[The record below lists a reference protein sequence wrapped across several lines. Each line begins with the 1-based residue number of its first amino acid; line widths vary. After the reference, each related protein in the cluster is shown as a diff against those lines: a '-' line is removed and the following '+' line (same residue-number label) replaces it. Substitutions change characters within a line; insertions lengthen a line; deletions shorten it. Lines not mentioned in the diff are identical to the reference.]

1 MLQHERA
8 LQIHRAVQ
16 AARKLKMTF
25 EQRPGCSEL
34 IDDFFSVQIL
44 TSISVLACYN
54 PARMPPY
61 PNLVSDST
69 LVQDT
74 IDLLTGSGGRAAA
87 SEIVDAVFKLSH
99 IDDELAGLLVA
110 DLVRND
116 RRFKIVENTVE
127 LLEDDSRSRL
137 LKDLDF
143 VVVDVEAT
151 GAKTPPNR
159 LIELGA
165 YRIRGGR
172 IVDKFL
178 SLVNPEIPIPRFV
191 AALTGISNEM
201 VKRAPVFADVAPQWL
216 DFVSDSVLVAHN
228 APFDTS
234 FLNHEISRV
243 YPGHRMVNPHLCTV
257 MLSRRALP
265 DLSNHRLD
273 TIANHFS
280 IPIISRHRAGSDALA
295 TAEIFI
301 RILTELAE
309 THGIKDLAAARSFQ
323 YPELSAV

>member
-1 MLQHERA
+1 
-8 LQIHRAVQ
+8 
-16 AARKLKMTF
+16 
-25 EQRPGCSEL
+25 
-34 IDDFFSVQIL
+34 
-44 TSISVLACYN
+44 
-54 PARMPPY
+54 MPPY

-74 IDLLTGSGGRAAA
+74 IDLLNDAGGRAAT
-87 SEIVDAVFKLSH
+87 SEIVDAVFKMSH
-99 IDDELAGLLVA
+99 VDDELAGLLVA
-110 DLVRND
+110 DLIRND
-116 RRFKIVENTVE
+116 RRFKIADNTVE
-127 LLEDDSRSRL
+127 LLADDRQSRL

-172 IVDKFL
+172 IVDNFL

-191 AALTGISNEM
+191 ASLTGISNEM
-201 VKRAPVFADVAPQWL
+201 VRSAPVFADVAPRWL

-257 MLSRRALP
+257 LLSRRALP
-265 DLSNHRLD
+265 DLANHRLD
-273 TIANHFS
+273 TIASHFS
-280 IPIISRHRAGSDALA
+280 IPIASRHRAGSDALA
-295 TAEIFI
+295 TAEIF
-301 RILTELAE
+301 LLLLNELEAA
-309 THGIKDLAAARSFQ
+309 HGIRDLRAARNFQ
-323 YPELSAV
+323 FPDLEQSLPVSA

>member
-1 MLQHERA
+1 
-8 LQIHRAVQ
+8 
-16 AARKLKMTF
+16 
-25 EQRPGCSEL
+25 
-34 IDDFFSVQIL
+34 
-44 TSISVLACYN
+44 
-54 PARMPPY
+54 MPPY

-74 IDLLTGSGGRAAA
+74 IDLLNGSGGRAPA

-99 IDDELAGLLVA
+99 IDDDLAGMLVA

-116 RRFKIVENTVE
+116 RRFKISDNTVE
-127 LLEDDSRSRL
+127 LLEDDNHLRL

-165 YRIRGGR
+165 YKIRAGR

-191 AALTGISNEM
+191 ASLTGISNEM
-201 VKRAPVFADVAPQWL
+201 VRRAPVFAELAPRWL

-257 MLSRRALP
+257 KLSRRVLP
-265 DLSNHRLD
+265 DLLNHRLD
-273 TIANHFS
+273 TIASYFS
-280 IPIISRHRAGSDALA
+280 IPIASRHRAGSDALA

-301 RILTELAE
+301 VLLDKLDQE
-309 THGIKDLAAARSFQ
+309 HGVNNLAAARNFQ
-323 YPELSAV
+323 FPEVISSDCSVVS

>member
-1 MLQHERA
+1 
-8 LQIHRAVQ
+8 
-16 AARKLKMTF
+16 
-25 EQRPGCSEL
+25 
-34 IDDFFSVQIL
+34 
-44 TSISVLACYN
+44 
-54 PARMPPY
+54 MPPY

-74 IDLLTGSGGRAAA
+74 IDLLTCSGGRAAA

-110 DLVRND
+110 DLIRND
-116 RRFKIVENTVE
+116 RRFKIAENNTVE
-127 LLEDDSRSRL
+127 LLEDDSHLRL

-165 YRIRGGR
+165 FRIRGGR
-172 IVDKFL
+172 IADKFVT
-178 SLVNPEIPIPRFV
+178 LVNPEIPIPRFV
-191 AALTGISNEM
+191 ATLTGISNDM
-201 VKRAPVFADVAPQWL
+201 VRDAPVFADVAPKWL
-216 DFVSDSVLVAHN
+216 DFVSEAVLVAHN

-257 MLSRRALP
+257 KLSRRAMP

-273 TIANHFS
+273 TIASHFS
-280 IPIISRHRAGSDALA
+280 IPIASRHRAGSDALA

-301 RILTELAE
+301 LLLTELEE
-309 THGIKDLAAARSFQ
+309 THGIKDLGAARKFQ
-323 YPELSAV
+323 FPELTTDLH

>member
-1 MLQHERA
+1 
-8 LQIHRAVQ
+8 
-16 AARKLKMTF
+16 
-25 EQRPGCSEL
+25 
-34 IDDFFSVQIL
+34 
-44 TSISVLACYN
+44 
-54 PARMPPY
+54 MPPY

-74 IDLLTGSGGRAAA
+74 IDLLNGSGGRAAA
-87 SEIVDAVFKLSH
+87 SEIVDAVFKMAH

-110 DLVRND
+110 DLIRND
-116 RRFKIVENTVE
+116 RRFKIGDNNTVE
-127 LLEDDSRSRL
+127 LLADDSQSRL
-137 LKDLDF
+137 LKELDF

-191 AALTGISNEM
+191 ASLTGISNEM
-201 VKRAPVFADVAPQWL
+201 VKSAPVFADVAPQWL

-257 MLSRRALP
+257 LLSRRALP
-265 DLSNHRLD
+265 DLMNHRLD
-273 TIANHFS
+273 TIATHFS
-280 IPIISRHRAGSDALA
+280 IPIASRHRAGSDALA
-295 TAEIFI
+295 TAEIFLLLI
-301 RILTELAE
+301 TELEE
-309 THGIKDLAAARSFQ
+309 THGIKDLAAARKFQ
-323 YPELSAV
+323 FPALELV

>member
-1 MLQHERA
+1 
-8 LQIHRAVQ
+8 
-16 AARKLKMTF
+16 
-25 EQRPGCSEL
+25 
-34 IDDFFSVQIL
+34 
-44 TSISVLACYN
+44 
-54 PARMPPY
+54 MPPY

-74 IDLLTGSGGRAAA
+74 IDLLVDSGGRAAA
-87 SEIVDAVFKLSH
+87 SVIVDAVFKISH
-99 IDDELAGLLVA
+99 MDDDLAGLLVA
-110 DLVRND
+110 DLVKND
-116 RRFKIVENTVE
+116 RRFKIIDNNTIE
-127 LLEDDSRSRL
+127 LQEDSWQSRL
-137 LKDLDF
+137 LKELDF

-165 YRIRGGR
+165 YRIRAGR

-191 AALTGISNEM
+191 MALTGISNEM
-201 VKRAPVFADVAPQWL
+201 VRAAPVFAEVAPRWL
-216 DFVSDSVLVAHN
+216 DFVNDSVLVAHN

-257 MLSRRALP
+257 KLTRRVLP
-265 DLSNHRLD
+265 DLNNHRLD
-273 TIANHFS
+273 TIADHFS

-295 TAEIFI
+295 TAEIF
-301 RILTELAE
+301 LLLLSKLEE
-309 THGIKDLAAARSFQ
+309 DHGIKDLATARNFQFPEPKPAMEEPVPVALPLIPSF
-323 YPELSAV
+323 

>member
-1 MLQHERA
+1 
-8 LQIHRAVQ
+8 
-16 AARKLKMTF
+16 
-25 EQRPGCSEL
+25 
-34 IDDFFSVQIL
+34 
-44 TSISVLACYN
+44 
-54 PARMPPY
+54 MPPY

-74 IDLLTGSGGRAAA
+74 IDLLNDAGGRAPA

-110 DLVRND
+110 DLIRND
-116 RRFKIVENTVE
+116 RRFKISDNTVE
-127 LLEDDSRSRL
+127 LLADDSYTRR

-165 YRIRGGR
+165 YKIRSGR

-191 AALTGISNEM
+191 AALTGISNDM
-201 VKRAPVFADVAPQWL
+201 VKRAPVFAEVAPRWL
-216 DFVSDSVLVAHN
+216 DFVSDSVLIAHN

-257 MLSRRALP
+257 RLSRRVLP
-265 DLSNHRLD
+265 ELLNHRLD
-273 TIANHFS
+273 TIASHFS
-280 IPIISRHRAGSDALA
+280 IPIVSRHRAGSDALA
-295 TAEIFI
+295 TAEIF
-301 RILTELAE
+301 LLLLEKLE
-309 THGIKDLAAARSFQ
+309 ENHGVKDLAAARNFQ
-323 YPELSAV
+323 FPELISNDCSVASA

>member
-1 MLQHERA
+1 MLQS
-8 LQIHRAVQ
+8 
-16 AARKLKMTF
+16 
-25 EQRPGCSEL
+25 G
-34 IDDFFSVQIL
+34 
-44 TSISVLACYN
+44 
-54 PARMPPY
+54 RMPPY

-87 SEIVDAVFKLSH
+87 SEIVDAVFKISQV
-99 IDDELAGLLVA
+99 DDELAGLLVA

-301 RILTELAE
+301 RILTELDQ
-309 THGIKDLAAARSFQ
+309 THGIKDLAAARRFQ
-323 YPELSAV
+323 FPELEAPAQI

>member
-1 MLQHERA
+1 
-8 LQIHRAVQ
+8 
-16 AARKLKMTF
+16 
-25 EQRPGCSEL
+25 
-34 IDDFFSVQIL
+34 
-44 TSISVLACYN
+44 
-54 PARMPPY
+54 MPPY

-74 IDLLTGSGGRAAA
+74 IDLLNDSGGRAPA

-99 IDDELAGLLVA
+99 IDNELAGLLVA
-110 DLVRND
+110 DLIRND
-116 RRFKIVENTVE
+116 RRFKIIDNHTVE
-127 LLEDDSRSRL
+127 LQQDDWDTQL

-172 IVDKFL
+172 IVDKFMQ
-178 SLVNPEIPIPRFV
+178 LVNPEIPIPRFV
-191 AALTGISNEM
+191 VTLTGISNEM
-201 VKRAPVFADVAPQWL
+201 VKSAPVFAEVAPQWL

-243 YPGHRMVNPHLCTV
+243 YPGHRMLNPHLCTV
-257 MLSRRALP
+257 RLSRRVLP
-265 DLSNHRLD
+265 NIANHRLD
-273 TIANHFS
+273 TIADHFS

-295 TAEIFI
+295 TAEIF
-301 RILTELAE
+301 LLLLSKLEE
-309 THGIKDLAAARSFQ
+309 EHGVKDLATARSFQ
-323 YPELSAV
+323 FPELKPTEPTNLALVPSL

>member
-1 MLQHERA
+1 M
-8 LQIHRAVQ
+8 VQ
-16 AARKLKMTF
+16 S
-25 EQRPGCSEL
+25 G
-34 IDDFFSVQIL
+34 
-44 TSISVLACYN
+44 
-54 PARMPPY
+54 RMPPY
-61 PNLVSDST
+61 PNLVSDSN

-74 IDLLTGSGGRAAA
+74 IELLTCSGGRAAA
-87 SEIVDAVFKLSH
+87 SEIVDAVFKISH
-99 IDDELAGLLVA
+99 IDDELAGKLVA
-110 DLVRND
+110 DLIGSD
-116 RRFKIVENTVE
+116 RRFKLIENNTVE
-127 LLEDDSRSRL
+127 LLQDDSHSRL

-191 AALTGISNEM
+191 ASLTGISNDM
-201 VKRAPVFADVAPQWL
+201 VKHAPVFADVAPQWL

-257 MLSRRALP
+257 RLSRRALP
-265 DLSNHRLD
+265 DLSNHRLE
-273 TIANHFS
+273 TIATHFS
-280 IPIISRHRAGSDALA
+280 IPIVSRHRAGSDALA

-301 RILTELAE
+301 LLLTELEE
-309 THGIKDLAAARSFQ
+309 THGIKNLAAARNFQ
-323 YPELSAV
+323 FPELAEPALT

>member
-1 MLQHERA
+1 MA
-8 LQIHRAVQ
+8 
-16 AARKLKMTF
+16 
-25 EQRPGCSEL
+25 
-34 IDDFFSVQIL
+34 
-44 TSISVLACYN
+44 
-54 PARMPPY
+54 PY

-74 IDLLTGSGGRAAA
+74 IDLLTDAGGRAPA

-110 DLVRND
+110 DLIRND
-116 RRFKIVENTVE
+116 RRFKFIDNNTVE
-127 LLEDDSRSRL
+127 LQEDDWHTGL
-137 LKDLDF
+137 LKELDF

-165 YRIRGGR
+165 YRIRKGK
-172 IVDKFL
+172 IVDEFL
-178 SLVNPEIPIPRFV
+178 QLVNPEIPIPRFV
-191 AALTGISNEM
+191 ATLTGISNEM
-201 VKRAPVFADVAPQWL
+201 VRRAPVFAEVAPQWL
-216 DFVSDSVLVAHN
+216 DFVSDSVLIAHN

-257 MLSRRALP
+257 RLSRRVLP
-265 DLSNHRLD
+265 ELMNHRLD

-280 IPIISRHRAGSDALA
+280 IPIVSRHRAGSDAQA
-295 TAEIFI
+295 TAQIFLLL
-301 RILTELAE
+301 LTKLEE
-309 THGIKDLAAARSFQ
+309 EHGVKDLAAARNFQ
-323 YPELSAV
+323 FPEISQSVTAQLPLASRL

>member
-1 MLQHERA
+1 
-8 LQIHRAVQ
+8 
-16 AARKLKMTF
+16 
-25 EQRPGCSEL
+25 
-34 IDDFFSVQIL
+34 
-44 TSISVLACYN
+44 
-54 PARMPPY
+54 MPPY

-74 IDLLTGSGGRAAA
+74 IDLLTDSGGRAAA

-110 DLVRND
+110 DLIRND
-116 RRFKIVENTVE
+116 RRFKIDNNTVE
-127 LLEDDSRSRL
+127 LLKDDSHSRL

-151 GAKTPPNR
+151 GAKMPPNR

-165 YRIRGGR
+165 FRIRGGR

-191 AALTGISNEM
+191 VSLTRISNEM
-201 VKRAPVFADVAPQWL
+201 VRRAPVFAELAPQLL

-257 MLSRRALP
+257 RLSRRALP
-265 DLSNHRLD
+265 YLSNHRLD
-273 TIANHFS
+273 TIADHFS
-280 IPIISRHRAGSDALA
+280 IPIASRHRAGSDALA
-295 TAEIFI
+295 TAEIFLRLI
-301 RILTELAE
+301 VKLEE
-309 THGIKDLAAARSFQ
+309 THGIKDLAAARRFQ
-323 YPELSAV
+323 FPELETTSAAL

>member
-1 MLQHERA
+1 
-8 LQIHRAVQ
+8 
-16 AARKLKMTF
+16 
-25 EQRPGCSEL
+25 
-34 IDDFFSVQIL
+34 
-44 TSISVLACYN
+44 
-54 PARMPPY
+54 MPPY

-74 IDLLTGSGGRAAA
+74 IDLLNCSGGRAAA
-87 SEIVDAVFKLSH
+87 SAIVDVVFKLSH

-110 DLVRND
+110 DLIRND
-116 RRFKIVENTVE
+116 RRFKIIDKNTVE
-127 LLEDDSRSRL
+127 LQQDDSQTRQ

-165 YRIRGGR
+165 YRIRGRR

-191 AALTGISNEM
+191 ASLTGISNEM
-201 VKRAPVFADVAPQWL
+201 VKTAPVFANVAPQWL

-243 YPGHRMVNPHLCTV
+243 YPGHRMINPHLCTV
-257 MLSRRALP
+257 RLSRRALP
-265 DLSNHRLD
+265 DLCNHRLD
-273 TIANHFS
+273 TIASHFS
-280 IPIISRHRAGSDALA
+280 IPIASRHRAGSDALA

-301 RILTELAE
+301 LLLTELEE
-309 THGIKDLAAARSFQ
+309 THGIKDLAAARNFQ
-323 YPELSAV
+323 FPELATELHG

>member
-1 MLQHERA
+1 
-8 LQIHRAVQ
+8 
-16 AARKLKMTF
+16 
-25 EQRPGCSEL
+25 
-34 IDDFFSVQIL
+34 
-44 TSISVLACYN
+44 
-54 PARMPPY
+54 MPPY

-74 IDLLTGSGGRAAA
+74 IDLLTCSGGRAAA

-110 DLVRND
+110 DLIRND
-116 RRFKIVENTVE
+116 RRFKFVENNTVE
-127 LLEDDSRSRL
+127 LLKDDSQSRL
-137 LKDLDF
+137 LRDLDF

-165 YRIRGGR
+165 YRIRRGR

-191 AALTGISNEM
+191 ASLTGISNEM
-201 VKRAPVFADVAPQWL
+201 VRRAPVFAELAPQWL

-257 MLSRRALP
+257 RLSRRALP

-273 TIANHFS
+273 TIASHFS
-280 IPIISRHRAGSDALA
+280 IPISSRHRAGSDALA
-295 TAEIFI
+295 TAEIFLLL
-301 RILTELAE
+301 LTELEE
-309 THGIKDLAAARSFQ
+309 THGIKNLAAARNFQ
-323 YPELSAV
+323 FPDLTEQQVS

>member
-1 MLQHERA
+1 M
-8 LQIHRAVQ
+8 
-16 AARKLKMTF
+16 
-25 EQRPGCSEL
+25 S
-34 IDDFFSVQIL
+34 
-44 TSISVLACYN
+44 
-54 PARMPPY
+54 PY
-61 PNLVSDST
+61 PNLVSDSN

-74 IDLLTGSGGRAAA
+74 IELLTCSGGRAAA
-87 SEIVDAVFKLSH
+87 SDIVDAVFKISH
-99 IDDELAGLLVA
+99 VDDELAGKLVF
-110 DLVRND
+110 DLIGND
-116 RRFKIVENTVE
+116 RRFKLIENNTVE
-127 LLEDDSRSRL
+127 LLKDDSHSRL

-191 AALTGISNEM
+191 ASLTGISNDM
-201 VKRAPVFADVAPQWL
+201 VKNAPVFAEVAPQWL

-243 YPGHRMVNPHLCTV
+243 YANHRMVNPHLCTV
-257 MLSRRALP
+257 RLSRRAFP
-265 DLSNHRLD
+265 DLSNHRLE
-273 TIANHFS
+273 TIAQHFA
-280 IPIISRHRAGSDALA
+280 IPIASRHRAGSDALA

-301 RILTELAE
+301 VLLTELEE
-309 THGIKDLAAARSFQ
+309 THGIKDLAAARNFQ
-323 YPELSAV
+323 FPQSAEQAALT

>member
-1 MLQHERA
+1 
-8 LQIHRAVQ
+8 
-16 AARKLKMTF
+16 
-25 EQRPGCSEL
+25 
-34 IDDFFSVQIL
+34 
-44 TSISVLACYN
+44 
-54 PARMPPY
+54 MPPY
-61 PNLVSDST
+61 SNLVSDST

-74 IDLLTGSGGRAAA
+74 IDLLTCSGGRAAA

-110 DLVRND
+110 DLIRND
-116 RRFKIVENTVE
+116 RRFKIIENNTVE
-127 LLEDDSRSRL
+127 LLEDDSHLRL
-137 LKDLDF
+137 LKELDF

-165 YRIRGGR
+165 FRIRGGR
-172 IVDKFL
+172 IADKFVT
-178 SLVNPEIPIPRFV
+178 LVNPELPIPRFV
-191 AALTGISNEM
+191 ATLTGISNEM
-201 VKRAPVFADVAPQWL
+201 VKDAPVFADVAPKWL

-257 MLSRRALP
+257 RLSRRAMP
-265 DLSNHRLD
+265 DLSNHRLE
-273 TIANHFS
+273 TIASHFS
-280 IPIISRHRAGSDALA
+280 IPIASRHRAGSDALA

-301 RILTELAE
+301 LLITELEEA
-309 THGIKDLAAARSFQ
+309 HGIKDLGAARRFQ
-323 YPELSAV
+323 FPELAANLH

>member
-1 MLQHERA
+1 M
-8 LQIHRAVQ
+8 V
-16 AARKLKMTF
+16 
-25 EQRPGCSEL
+25 
-34 IDDFFSVQIL
+34 
-44 TSISVLACYN
+44 
-54 PARMPPY
+54 PY

-74 IDLLTGSGGRAAA
+74 IDLLNDSGGRAAA

-110 DLVRND
+110 DLIRND
-116 RRFKIVENTVE
+116 RRFKIIDNNTIE
-127 LLEDDSRSRL
+127 LQQDKWDKRL
-137 LKDLDF
+137 LKDLDY

-165 YRIRGGR
+165 YRIRDGK

-178 SLVNPEIPIPRFV
+178 QLVNPEIPIPRFV
-191 AALTGISNEM
+191 CTLTGISNEM
-201 VKRAPVFADVAPQWL
+201 VKRAPVFAEVAPLWL
-216 DFVSDSVLVAHN
+216 DFVSDSVLIAHN

-257 MLSRRALP
+257 RLSRRVLP
-265 DLSNHRLD
+265 DVANHRLD
-273 TIANHFS
+273 TLADHFS
-280 IPIISRHRAGSDALA
+280 IPIVSRHRAGSDALA
-295 TAEIFI
+295 TAEIFLHLMT
-301 RILTELAE
+301 RMEDE
-309 THGIKDLAAARSFQ
+309 HGVKDLASARIFQ
-323 YPELSAV
+323 FPELKAPEPQRPTPTVTLASSL